1 MKNRVKEKIDYAAER
16 LGFDATSNQL
26 IEEMSELTKVVCKM
40 NRFKG
45 LGQPIPK
52 EISGANIIDSIIE
65 EIADTKVVL
74 EQMIH
79 LIDAERSVSEIMEV
93 KTQRTYERMGWA
105 E

>member
-1 MKNRVKEKIDYAAER
+1 MDRLREKINYSAE
-16 LGFDATSNQL
+16 GFGFEAISNQL
-26 IEEMSELTKVVCKM
+26 IEEMSELTKVLCKM
-40 NRFKG
+40 NRFNG

-52 EISGANIIDSIIE
+52 EISEATIVNSIIE

-79 LIDAERSVSEIMEV
+79 LMDVEHDVYEIMKV
-93 KTQRTYERMGWA
+93 KMQRTYDRMGWV